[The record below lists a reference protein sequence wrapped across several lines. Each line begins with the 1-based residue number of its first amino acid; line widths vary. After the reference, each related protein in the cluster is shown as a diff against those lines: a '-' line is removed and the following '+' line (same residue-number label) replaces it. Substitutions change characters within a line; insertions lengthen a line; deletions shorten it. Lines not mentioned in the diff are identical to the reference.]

1 MPCVA
6 SPKHL
11 LIRNRPGGAARKTE
25 IAGQATRAQ
34 KSGIYVSVKVGAAQ
48 EKENDPGLLN
58 TRKGF
63 ARRSQIAQRGKASW
77 KFVGGG
83 KSPSGT
89 SQRFFAAAVFEFHRS
104 LRSCGS
110 SRIATQSRSAFVEH
124 GSEVPRSRRA
134 NPRCRIHGLSRQ
146 RNRRSLR
153 KPADRDRA
161 RI

>member
-11 LIRNRPGGAARKTE
+11 LIRSRPGGAARKTE
-25 IAGQATRAQ
+25 IAGSATPPA
-34 KSGIYVSVKVGAAQ
+34 KSGIYVSVKGGAAQ
-48 EKENDPGLLN
+48 EKANDPGLLD
-58 TRKGF
+58 TRKRF
-63 ARRSQIAQRGKASW
+63 ARRSQIACCGQTSW

-89 SQRFFAAAVFEFHRS
+89 SQRFFAAAVFEFHRGP
-104 LRSCGS
+104 RSCGS
-110 SRIATQSRSAFVEH
+110 SGSTAQSRSTVVEY

-134 NPRCRIHGLSRQ
+134 NPRRRVHGLSGQ

-153 KPADRDRA
+153 KPAD
-161 RI
+161 